1 MTEPDPMDRLLARV
15 APEPDD
21 GAADRVLA
29 GLGPERVAAALAAG
43 ELERAAR
50 RALWPSALLALAGLL
65 TLGGWA
71 VVQAHRP
78 GGHLA
83 GHLEQLR
90 QLHAPGHA
98 PDDDHLLVLAGA
110 SVRDARRLALP
121 FAEAPRAPKTR

>member
-1 MTEPDPMDRLLARV
+1 VTDPLDRLLARV

-29 GLGPERVAAALAAG
+29 GLRTELVAGALAAG

-50 RALWPSALLALAGLL
+50 RALWPSGLLALAGVL

-83 GHLEQLR
+83 GHLHHAK
-90 QLHAPGHA
+90 QLHAPSE
-98 PDDDHLLVLAGA
+98 DHTLVLAGA

-121 FAEAPRAPKTR
+121 FAAAPSAPEKR